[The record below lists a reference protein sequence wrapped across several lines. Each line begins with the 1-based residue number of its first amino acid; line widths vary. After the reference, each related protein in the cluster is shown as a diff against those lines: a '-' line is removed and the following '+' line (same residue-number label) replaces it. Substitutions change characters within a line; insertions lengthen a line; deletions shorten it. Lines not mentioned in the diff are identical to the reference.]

1 MRGKGFR
8 GLVALVAAAAM
19 SLPACFGGDPSQP
32 SDPPASTVADRFG
45 SLTIAPGD
53 PITIGTLLTPSDGT
67 PSWVGRDAE
76 RGVQL
81 AVDFLDGTLD
91 GVPGEFLGHPVEVVN
106 ASEGCTDD
114 AATEGQPF
122 DGEMNDLVGV
132 IGPGCA
138 ASVLQ
143 GPGVALADDG
153 IVMISPTATDA
164 ALTGQGRRSPFFFR
178 TAYDDRLEGVAVAG
192 FAIDELEADR
202 AGIAYDDADTSGAAT
217 AFRTA
222 FEEDDG
228 IVSAS
233 GSLADPAVS
242 PDRVMRALGEVGP
255 TVVYLDAT
263 DPVCAQAARQAGEV
277 SGLQGVPL
285 VGGSGCF
292 DPSFLPAVRGEAY
305 LAGPDST
312 RLMADD
318 FYRMEFLPAY
328 EEQFGTAP
336 PAMFHAQA
344 FDATIMMLDAVERV
358 AERADDGTLT
368 VGRGDLR
375 DAVAATSGVSG
386 LSGTIT
392 CGETGDCAQEVSI
405 AIYRVPAVPIDGGT
419 ADPEPLFTQT
429 VSLDDLVP

>member
-1 MRGKGFR
+1 MRRKGF
-8 GLVALVAAAAM
+8 GGVVALIAAVVIG
-19 SLPACFGGDPSQP
+19 LPLLRRGPESAQRSARLDGGRP
-32 SDPPASTVADRFG
+32 VRLADDR
-45 SLTIAPGD
+45 PRR
-53 PITIGTLLTPSDGT
+53 PIMLGTLLTPSDGT

-91 GVPGEFLGHPVEVVN
+91 GVPGEFLGHPVEVVG
-106 ASEGCTDD
+106 ASEGCSDD
-114 AATEGQPF
+114 AAKEDQPF
-122 DGEMNDLVGV
+122 GADTGDLVGV

-138 ASVLQ
+138 ASVFQ

-255 TVVYLDAT
+255 TMVYLDAAN
-263 DPVCAQAARQAGEV
+263 PACAQAARQAGVV

-292 DPSFLPAVRGEAY
+292 DPPSCRRREARPIWLGPIRRG
-305 LAGPDST
+305 
-312 RLMADD
+312 
-318 FYRMEFLPAY
+318 
-328 EEQFGTAP
+328 
-336 PAMFHAQA
+336 
-344 FDATIMMLDAVERV
+344 
-358 AERADDGTLT
+358 
-368 VGRGDLR
+368 
-375 DAVAATSGVSG
+375 
-386 LSGTIT
+386 
-392 CGETGDCAQEVSI
+392 
-405 AIYRVPAVPIDGGT
+405 
-419 ADPEPLFTQT
+419 
-429 VSLDDLVP
+429 